1 MWRSAMV
8 QRTRRRLAL
17 IFLDFA
23 GFRRANGGRV
33 SDVTA
38 DT

>member
-1 MWRSAMV
+1 MV
-8 QRTRRRLAL
+8 QRTRRRRAL

-23 GFRRANGGRV
+23 GFQRANGGRA
-33 SDVTA
+33 SIVTA